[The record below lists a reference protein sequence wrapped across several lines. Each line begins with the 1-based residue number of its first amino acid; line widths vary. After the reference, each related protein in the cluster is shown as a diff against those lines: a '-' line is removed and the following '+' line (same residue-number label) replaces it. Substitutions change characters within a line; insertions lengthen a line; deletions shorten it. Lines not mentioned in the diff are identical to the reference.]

1 MRVICVDDEN
11 LILQLTVKL
20 CSELPQFSDVQG
32 FLSAEEAL
40 SWLDDHKADVALLD
54 IDMPEMDGLTLAAKI
69 KERSPDTAIIF
80 QTGYSQYA
88 VDAFALHAS
97 GYLLK
102 PVSKEKI
109 EQEVQY
115 VLQNRSMQ
123 RSAHI
128 RAKTFGSFDIFVDGE
143 IVVFPRAKSKELLAY
158 LIDRQGCS
166 VSRVEAFASLW
177 EDAAYDRPMQKQL
190 DVIIRSLRSTLAEYN
205 ISEILELKSG
215 YMRVNS
221 DLIDC
226 DLYRFFEGDIDAV
239 NAFRGEYMSA
249 YPWASLTEAYIDQ
262 KKRNSEYSDY

>member
-11 LILQLTVKL
+11 LILELTVTL
-20 CSELPQFSDVQG
+20 CRELPEVSEVQG
-32 FLSAEEAL
+32 FLSAKEAL
-40 SWLDDHKADVALLD
+40 LWLKSHRADVAILD

-69 KERSPDTAIIF
+69 KEISPETAVIF

-88 VDAFALHAS
+88 VDAFQMHAS

-102 PVSKEKI
+102 PVSKERI
-109 EQEVQY
+109 EKEIKY
-115 VLQNRSMQ
+115 VLSNSAEQ
-123 RSAHI
+123 RRAHI
-128 RAKTFGSFDIFVDGE
+128 KAATFGSFDIFVDGE
-143 IVVFPRAKSKELLAY
+143 MVVFPRAKSKELLAY

-166 VSRVEAFASLW
+166 VSRSEAFAAIW
-177 EDAAYDRPMQKQL
+177 EDAEYDRPMQKQL
-190 DVIIRSLRSTLAEYN
+190 DVIIRSLRSTLEEYG

-221 DLIDC
+221 DLIEC

-249 YPWASLTEAYIDQ
+249 YPWASLTEAYMDQ
-262 KKRNSEYSDY
+262 KKRSREGQGI